1 MVSRKEITANLFSS
15 ITNFYC
21 KNALVLQVGQYLI
34 RSLAVKIKNKNR
46 GTMCYSY
53 EEGVVFFILIRHA
66 RLVTVREIIIKTKRK
81 QLGTSDQGLRRA

>member
-1 MVSRKEITANLFSS
+1 
-15 ITNFYC
+15 
-21 KNALVLQVGQYLI
+21 
-34 RSLAVKIKNKNR
+34 
-46 GTMCYSY
+46 MCYSY